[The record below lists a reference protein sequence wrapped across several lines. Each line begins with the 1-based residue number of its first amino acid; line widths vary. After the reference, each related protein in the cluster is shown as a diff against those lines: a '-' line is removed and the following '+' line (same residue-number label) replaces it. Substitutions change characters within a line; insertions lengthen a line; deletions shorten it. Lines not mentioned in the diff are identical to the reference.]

1 MDREAD
7 RVGWARVV
15 VAGKALD
22 PARRDDDDETAA
34 CSTVMMQKASSSRVR
49 RGRSPSHG
57 THRAWLRSSRVRGN
71 ALARLRVLRRK
82 CKSSERT
89 GASAEE
95 AKAAR
100 KVVARAKQRAATAQV
115 ASEVASAKDS
125 GWVKKAVGLAEG
137 VTARVAAASVAG
149 RAASGEEGK
158 AAVSG

>member
-1 MDREAD
+1 
-7 RVGWARVV
+7 
-15 VAGKALD
+15 
-22 PARRDDDDETAA
+22 
-34 CSTVMMQKASSSRVR
+34 
-49 RGRSPSHG
+49 
-57 THRAWLRSSRVRGN
+57 
-71 ALARLRVLRRK
+71 VLRRK

-137 VTARVAAASVAG
+137 VTVRAAAETVAG
-149 RAASGEEGK
+149 RAGRAVEGK

>member
-1 MDREAD
+1 
-7 RVGWARVV
+7 
-15 VAGKALD
+15 
-22 PARRDDDDETAA
+22 
-34 CSTVMMQKASSSRVR
+34 
-49 RGRSPSHG
+49 
-57 THRAWLRSSRVRGN
+57 
-71 ALARLRVLRRK
+71 VLRRK

-95 AKAAR
+95 AK
-100 KVVARAKQRAATAQV
+100 VDQMVAVRGKQRAGMAQA
-115 ASEVASAKDS
+115 ASEAASAKDS

>member
-95 AKAAR
+95 AK
-100 KVVARAKQRAATAQV
+100 VDQMVAVRGKQRAGMAQA
-115 ASEVASAKDS
+115 ASEAASAKDS

-137 VTARVAAASVAG
+137 VTVRAAAASVAG

>member
-1 MDREAD
+1 
-7 RVGWARVV
+7 
-15 VAGKALD
+15 
-22 PARRDDDDETAA
+22 
-34 CSTVMMQKASSSRVR
+34 
-49 RGRSPSHG
+49 
-57 THRAWLRSSRVRGN
+57 
-71 ALARLRVLRRK
+71 VLRRK

-137 VTARVAAASVAG
+137 VTVRAAAASVAG

-158 AAVSG
+158 AVAWG